1 MTLKETRERA
11 GKTQAE
17 MAEMLGISRNYL
29 ALIEVGKRPEPPDL
43 LERALL
49 IVNKF
54 SVDLSKEEWRSRAL
68 SAEAKLANLKK
79 TMQAWIEQI

>member
-1 MTLKETRERA
+1 MKIKELRA
-11 GKTQAE
+11 AAGITQSQ

-54 SVDLSKEEWRSRAL
+54 SVDLSKEEWRSRTL

>member
-1 MTLKETRERA
+1 MKIKELRTAA
-11 GKTQAE
+11 GITQSQ

>member
-1 MTLKETRERA
+1 
-11 GKTQAE
+11 

-29 ALIEVGKRPEPPDL
+29 ALIEVGKRPEPPNL

-49 IVNKF
+49 IVNKL